1 MMAIKLG
8 LQRDLLHEDSAEG
21 VVFEKIAR
29 WYRCLRPIG
38 RVCPDK
44 VLLVIG
50 VAVAIGVLIAPLVE
64 IAEFGVLPR
73 IRQTVLIV
81 ILLGRKGNDKAYRRS
96 ILHRA
101 LGGRLLL
108 HYLVFRY
115 VRVGEAVDADL
126 LEPRIAQELACL
138 GQTQTHH
145 IRDGQPA
152 YFGRDDDQLRKTFLA
167 AVIDHELHDENAGN
181 IRGKRGNCG

>member
-1 MMAIKLG
+1 MTCYKFISPYMAIKLG

-29 WYRCLRPIG
+29 RYRCLRPID

-44 VLLVIG
+44 VLLIIG

-64 IAEFGVLPR
+64 VAEFGVLPG

-96 ILHRA
+96 IPA
-101 LGGRLLL
+101 PGSGRQVVAPLPGFW
-108 HYLVFRY
+108 VFP
-115 VRVGEAVDADL
+115 GW
-126 LEPRIAQELACL
+126 
-138 GQTQTHH
+138 
-145 IRDGQPA
+145 
-152 YFGRDDDQLRKTFLA
+152 GR
-167 AVIDHELHDENAGN
+167 
-181 IRGKRGNCG
+181 C